1 MNIDV
6 KIINKILVDQIQQHT
21 KMSINHDQVGFI
33 PRKQGCSSI
42 QKPNNVNCHV
52 KKKKKKKDENHR
64 IISTDAEK
72 NSCQELASFYNKRK
86 ILIKGEL
93 KEIP

>member
-1 MNIDV
+1 MIRWVLFQGNKDV
-6 KIINKILVDQIQQHT
+6 PASTNQT
-21 KMSINHDQVGFI
+21 MSTAML
-33 PRKQGCSSI
+33 
-42 QKPNNVNCHV
+42 

-72 NSCQELASFYNKRK
+72 NNCQELASFYNKRK
-86 ILIKGEL
+86 ILIKGVL